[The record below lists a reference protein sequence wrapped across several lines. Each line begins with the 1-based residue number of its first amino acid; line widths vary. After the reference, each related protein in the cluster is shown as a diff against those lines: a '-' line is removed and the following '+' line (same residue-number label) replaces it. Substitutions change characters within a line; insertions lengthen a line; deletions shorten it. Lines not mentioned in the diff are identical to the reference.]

1 MPYAEPQSKPKG
13 PEAAAR
19 RPEETRSPS
28 QRDPGQAG
36 FVVAGGRLAGPPA
49 DVLLKLQRSHG
60 NRYVQRLLQ
69 RSGMGLGGGPVSSET
84 EGAID
89 RTRGTGQALD
99 ATARSFLEESMGAD
113 FSNVRVHTGPQAEAL
128 NQSLSARAFTTGSDV
143 FFARGEYQPGSSTG
157 RELLA
162 HELTHVVQQGAA
174 REVRRKCAECEE
186 EERKAE
192 GEAPA
197 LQAKLVVGGADDPL
211 EREADEVARQVMR
224 APAVQRK
231 CAKCQAEEEEAARRQ
246 VRREV
251 RRDSGPV
258 VQRAPRL
265 QTVIRPP
272 SAALSVSME
281 GLYFEPAESDAF
293 EAGPKAPQ
301 LLALA
306 LNRLLGGQY
315 RPELIDPVFAVL
327 DRKQQA
333 RHGGFQAGQTAKAG
347 EPMGRTGLA
356 LPAALAVVDYLE
368 KELKLKVELSPEQR
382 EVLEKGFATLNAWDF
397 LRHEAE
403 IHQKPLPPWYTM
415 ELFFMEMGQQ
425 GAFLK
430 EYQEALKLIQVN
442 REIAENIGLLTV
454 TRLHNALLDPLQAM
468 EAIRNDTSLATNET
482 TKEIYARLWNVTPPA
497 PGGTVSVPTQVAKP
511 FAAGLFLAWLRSQ
524 SAVAEQAVTDPTRRI
539 LLLERYGRYLGQ
551 ATMKGPGGVQ
561 QVRDTP
567 ATANR
572 PPFRSTLSAEP
583 AVKAPLYDAAL
594 GTDHRFTHQV
604 EFPDVWAALG
614 SYGFAWE
621 RVRIPEDKIGKPV
634 D

>member
-1 MPYAEPQSKPKG
+1 
-13 PEAAAR
+13 
-19 RPEETRSPS
+19 
-28 QRDPGQAG
+28 
-36 FVVAGGRLAGPPA
+36 
-49 DVLLKLQRSHG
+49 
-60 NRYVQRLLQ
+60 
-69 RSGMGLGGGPVSSET
+69 
-84 EGAID
+84 
-89 RTRGTGQALD
+89 
-99 ATARSFLEESMGAD
+99 
-113 FSNVRVHTGPQAEAL
+113 
-128 NQSLSARAFTTGSDV
+128 NQSLSARAFTTGSDI
-143 FFARGEYQPGSSTG
+143 FSDRGEYQPGSSTG

-174 REVRRKCAECEE
+174 GEVRRKCAECEE
-186 EERKAE
+186 EERKAA

-231 CAKCQAEEEEAARRQ
+231 CAKCQAEEEQEARREIRRAPSSA
-246 VRREV
+246 VR
-251 RRDSGPV
+251 
-258 VQRAPRL
+258 RAPRL
-265 QTVIRPP
+265 NTVTRPP

-281 GLYFEPAESDAF
+281 GLYFEPAESDVF

-306 LNRLLGGQY
+306 LHRLLGGQY
-315 RPELIDPVFAVL
+315 RPELVDPVFAVL
-327 DRKQQA
+327 DRRKQA

-347 EPMGRTGLA
+347 EPMGRTGLS
-356 LPAALAVVDYLE
+356 LPAALVVIDYLE

-468 EAIRNDTSLATNET
+468 EAIRNDTSL
-482 TKEIYARLWNVTPPA
+482 
-497 PGGTVSVPTQVAKP
+497 
-511 FAAGLFLAWLRSQ
+511 
-524 SAVAEQAVTDPTRRI
+524 
-539 LLLERYGRYLGQ
+539 
-551 ATMKGPGGVQ
+551 
-561 QVRDTP
+561 
-567 ATANR
+567 
-572 PPFRSTLSAEP
+572 
-583 AVKAPLYDAAL
+583 
-594 GTDHRFTHQV
+594 
-604 EFPDVWAALG
+604 
-614 SYGFAWE
+614 
-621 RVRIPEDKIGKPV
+621 
-634 D
+634 